1 MYQDLKLAEEDKEIL
16 RSSISWITLLI
27 ASADGKVDAD
37 ELAWAEKLTQ
47 IRSYTLP
54 DNLQE
59 FYKEVGASYQSK
71 IDTLIA
77 ELPEGNE
84 AQIDFL
90 SNNLTQVNQ
99 VLAKL
104 DNKAAYTFYKSFT
117 SFAEHVAKSSGGFL
131 RFFSVSAEE
140 KKLIDLPMITPIILE
155 QDPEA

>member
-71 IDTLIA
+71 IDTLIS